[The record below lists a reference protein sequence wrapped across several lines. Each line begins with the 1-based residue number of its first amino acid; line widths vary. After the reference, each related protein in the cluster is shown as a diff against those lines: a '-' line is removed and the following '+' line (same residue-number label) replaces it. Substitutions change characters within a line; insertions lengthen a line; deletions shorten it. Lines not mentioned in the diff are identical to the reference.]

1 MGMEMRV
8 KDRREHLAM
17 AWQINRSTTAG
28 TPNFRIP
35 PEGLGIITLRTGC
48 GR

>member
-1 MGMEMRV
+1 
-8 KDRREHLAM
+8 M
-17 AWQINRSTTAG
+17 AWQINRSTAAG
-28 TPNFRIP
+28 TPSFRSP

>member
-1 MGMEMRV
+1 
-8 KDRREHLAM
+8 M
-17 AWQINRSTTAG
+17 AWQINRSTAAG
-28 TPNFRIP
+28 TPNFRSP

>member
-1 MGMEMRV
+1 MGV
-8 KDRREHLAM
+8 STCAM
-17 AWQINRSTTAG
+17 AWQINRSTAAG
-28 TPNFRIP
+28 TPSIRTP

>member
-1 MGMEMRV
+1 
-8 KDRREHLAM
+8 M
-17 AWQINRSTTAG
+17 AWQINRSTAAG
-28 TPNFRIP
+28 TPSIRRP